1 MATSGVDQADEIE
14 HLGYEYQE
22 NEVLG
27 SQKEAGT
34 IRAVDKESVHR
45 ICSGQVVLSLA
56 TAVKELV
63 ENSVDAAATC
73 IEIKLKEYGAES
85 IEVSDNGLGV
95 EEKNFEGLT
104 LKHHTSKLSDFSD
117 LVNVTTFGFRGE
129 ALSSL
134 CALSNVTIIT
144 RHDSADVG
152 TKLVIDG
159 NGKIVSRS
167 PIPRQRGTTVMVQNL
182 FYSLPVRHREFQRNL
197 KREFGKMMQVL
208 NAYCLINTTVRISC
222 HNQTGKGNRMTMVC
236 TNGNPSVKAN
246 IADVFGPKQL
256 MSIMPFEQHN
266 PTEDIYTEFGIRPDR
281 SQTCNLRIEGFISKC
296 EHGQGRS
303 SADRQYVFIN
313 KRPCDAHKVLRVVN
327 EVYHSYNRHQYPFVV
342 LLIFMSSG
350 SVDVNVTPDKR
361 QIFVEGEQILLATL
375 KTSLVQMYEPT
386 TSVLPVTVI
395 PHVVPGSS
403 LSSPKDMTDSSP
415 AAFSQS
421 PPSPRLL
428 TPGST
433 SISLSLARLKRSFSS
448 TFDKNSST
456 PLQSFHH
463 SKQRK
468 VNIHVAKSFSLP
480 TGNIT
485 ERSPNKGAITMLFP
499 QSPGSQ
505 RTIYKEPEM
514 SPAVVDC
521 DVDVYDCDSDS
532 TTSSFSKSCS
542 GMVSIFSPL
551 VSDNVTESSVAE
563 EHQLLSSLS
572 KTVDF
577 EEVTSAQ
584 DSVNG
589 FQVSDPLDKTASKLT
604 TFQKLADK
612 GDEPDG
618 LSCVAYVSK
627 ESPSLHHLEPE
638 DLQAGEETCVS
649 ISSQNHSVMNVIDK
663 ERSTTIHEKDERQ
676 EDRTNEI
683 CQSEQDSCARTG
695 HTYDYEIAED
705 RNVRTEDLRFSFQ
718 KLKECLQVIQKEKAL
733 QNKTSCVRSFRAKIC
748 PSQNQAAEEEL
759 QKQIS
764 KSMFSEMEVL
774 GQFNLGFIIARS
786 GRDLFIVDQHATD
799 EKYNFEML
807 QQNTVLQSQLLIH
820 PQSLELT
827 AANEIILLDNLHI
840 FQKNG
845 FEFHIDE
852 TAPPT
857 QRVKLKSTPISKNW
871 KFGKE
876 DGEISKN

>member
-375 KTSLVQMYEPT
+375 KV
-386 TSVLPVTVI
+386 
-395 PHVVPGSS
+395 
-403 LSSPKDMTDSSP
+403 
-415 AAFSQS
+415 
-421 PPSPRLL
+421 
-428 TPGST
+428 
-433 SISLSLARLKRSFSS
+433 
-448 TFDKNSST
+448 
-456 PLQSFHH
+456 
-463 SKQRK
+463 
-468 VNIHVAKSFSLP
+468 SFSLP

-649 ISSQNHSVMNVIDK
+649 ISSQNHSVMN
-663 ERSTTIHEKDERQ
+663 
-676 EDRTNEI
+676 
-683 CQSEQDSCARTG
+683 
-695 HTYDYEIAED
+695 
-705 RNVRTEDLRFSFQ
+705 
-718 KLKECLQVIQKEKAL
+718 
-733 QNKTSCVRSFRAKIC
+733 TSCVRSFRAKIC

-759 QKQIS
+759 QKQIRCDV
-764 KSMFSEMEVL
+764 FL
-774 GQFNLGFIIARS
+774 QFNLGFIIARS

-876 DGEISKN
+876 DIEELIFMLTDSSGIICRPSRVRLMFASRACRKSIMIGTALSKVEMKKAS